1 MKATRAMSDDS
12 VSINDISVEDLG
24 DAVVVIAVDKSK
36 QSEDA
41 FDSKCWRNRY
51 AGRVNG
57 IPMLMPASR
66 FNLN

>member
-1 MKATRAMSDDS
+1 MSDDS
-12 VSINDISVEDLG
+12 VSINDISVGDLG

-41 FDSKCWRNRY
+41 FDSKCRRNRC
-51 AGRVNG
+51 AGRTKE
-57 IPMLMPASR
+57 IPMLMAASR